1 MNDSNFVITA
11 EMLASKNKRFAN
23 HLLDLIPQYAISYGI
38 TYGFFYIGE
47 FTGNYALNNYWSE
60 MSTVEDYMITYG
72 LMVLYYFIFEILSQ
86 KTLGKYVTNTKVVMH
101 NGDIPTPKA
110 VLIRTLCRLIPFDA
124 FSFLGTKGKGWHD
137 SISKTYV
144 IDITIFESRK
154 TTFIELDQIGLPMK

>member
-1 MNDSNFVITA
+1 MNDRNFIITE

-86 KTLGKYVTNTKVVMH
+86 KTLGKYVTNTKVVMY
-101 NGDIPTPKA
+101 NGDVPTPKV

-144 IDITIFESRK
+144 IDIAIFESRK
-154 TTFIELDQIGLPMK
+154 TTFIELDQIGVPLE